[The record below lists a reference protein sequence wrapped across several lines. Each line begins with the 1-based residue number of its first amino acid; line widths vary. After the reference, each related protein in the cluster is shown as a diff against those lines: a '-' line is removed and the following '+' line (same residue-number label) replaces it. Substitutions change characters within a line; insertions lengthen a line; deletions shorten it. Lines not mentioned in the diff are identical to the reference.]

1 MSDDTQLTATAMEE
15 LVAKAIDTAMISFSG
30 RIMKAVDEKLSEAL
44 TPSRNPTT
52 EADKT
57 EKDTILP
64 TPPLSSGNGTLP
76 YKGVG
81 LPEGGA
87 LVDPALWSGVQK
99 VASGATGG
107 ITSNAVTMSQGNGTT
122 ISPSTP
128 LTSVLKVSSSEQTS
142 EAIIVGMNSP
152 PVPKKLAEK
161 KWKGEYIQLDKLLPS
176 NLGAPELTL
185 VDLLRKNQEKQ
196 GCSKR
201 IKTIQQWVICFN
213 AYTSILAIKQPKRIR
228 NLLAYSSMVTKASAD
243 YQGTPWL
250 AYDIHFR
257 QVAAVTKQTDWSQV
271 NSSLWTQYFANA
283 KIATAQDSGLTM
295 VPVHQPDE
303 RGTEE
308 SSNSGYR
315 PEKQPKKDTKWKPY
329 PKEQPICLRWNRA
342 GCRDANCSYR
352 HICLDCHSP

>member
-1 MSDDTQLTATAMEE
+1 M
-15 LVAKAIDTAMISFSG
+15 
-30 RIMKAVDEKLSEAL
+30 
-44 TPSRNPTT
+44 
-52 EADKT
+52 
-57 EKDTILP
+57 
-64 TPPLSSGNGTLP
+64 
-76 YKGVG
+76 
-81 LPEGGA
+81 
-87 LVDPALWSGVQK
+87 
-99 VASGATGG
+99 
-107 ITSNAVTMSQGNGTT
+107 
-122 ISPSTP
+122 
-128 LTSVLKVSSSEQTS
+128 
-142 EAIIVGMNSP
+142 
-152 PVPKKLAEK
+152 
-161 KWKGEYIQLDKLLPS
+161 
-176 NLGAPELTL
+176 
-185 VDLLRKNQEKQ
+185 
-196 GCSKR
+196 
-201 IKTIQQWVICFN
+201 ICFN
-213 AYTSILAIKQPKRIR
+213 AYTSILAIKQPERIR

-295 VPVHQPDE
+295 VPVHQPYE

-352 HICLDCHSP
+352 HICLDCHSPKHKLSACPGKETAPNQTWQTQGWQTHAQMQPFRTPVEGPRK